1 MCFTITTPEKIAK
14 RDIVCYKRLIRRR
27 GQYTSVYQGSFY
39 MFGKVYKTVGF
50 GFVGRDV
57 FEGRHSYSN
66 LKQAK
71 RLVWDIEVIVKC
83 IIPKGT
89 KYYYNPGDKE
99 YVSLAIK
106 LVKEL

>member
-14 RDIVCYKRLIRRR
+14 RDIVCYKRLYKD
-27 GQYTSVYQGSFY
+27 G
-39 MFGKVYKTVGF
+39 GKRLSAHQSSPYRLGRVYKTVGF
-50 GFVGRDV
+50 GFSGRDV
-57 FEGRHSYSN
+57 YEGRHSYSN

-71 RLVWDIEVIVKC
+71 RFKWDIEVIVKC

-89 KYYYNPGDKE
+89 KYYYNSHDKE